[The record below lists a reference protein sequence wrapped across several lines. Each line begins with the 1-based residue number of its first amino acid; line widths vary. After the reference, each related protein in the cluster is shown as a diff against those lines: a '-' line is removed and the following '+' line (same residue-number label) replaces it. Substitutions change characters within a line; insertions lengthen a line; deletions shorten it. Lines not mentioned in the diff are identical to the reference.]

1 MIKKEEIK
9 EGLEFVL
16 PYSDFKDEEDEKEYI
31 RRLVRYGFDGVC
43 FWKNAFYT
51 KIQFLGEERTIET
64 RKRPVFRVICKGG
77 FHGTDERD
85 FVFVENIEKIDGV
98 FGEEEYLNID
108 LSFVEKFGEKVVKSK
123 KSPKIKRRNKERREM
138 YDVPYLGKYSIRLDS
153 VIGDDISTIAKIK
166 KVDDKDTDCSLDFLD
181 KAIDSWVI
189 ETLCNDSLSK
199 CIESI
204 NQYLKEVHP
213 KEGEPEADS
222 EKEDADRFKEITDK
236 MLETYKSKNKD
247 YGDSF
252 RNLFKECGMTYAYGH
267 LREKLER
274 VKSLMSDEAKV
285 KGESMKDSLYD
296 LANYAILTIMEIE
309 KQK

>member
-9 EGLEFVL
+9 EGLEFIL
-16 PYSDFKDEEDEKEYI
+16 PYDDFKDEEDEKEYI
-31 RRLVRYGFDGVC
+31 CRLARYGFEGIR
-43 FWKNAFYT
+43 FWKDVFYT
-51 KIQFLGEERTIET
+51 KIPFNGEEGTLVT
-64 RKRPVFRVICKGG
+64 AKRPVFEVVG
-77 FHGTDERD
+77 FKNDS
-85 FVFVENIEKIDGV
+85 VFVMNNVSRTTDDAFI
-98 FGEEEYLNID
+98 FID
-108 LSFVEKFGEKVVKSK
+108 LSFVEKFGEKAMKSK
-123 KSPKIKRRNKERREM
+123 KNQKRKRRNKRRDRTTVWDM
-138 YDVPYLGKYSIRLDS
+138 PSLDKCSIHLDS
-153 VIGDDISTIAKIK
+153 AIENNKPCNVK
-166 KVDDKDTDCSLDFLD
+166 KEGNEDADCSLNFLD
-181 KAIDSWVI
+181 KAIDSWAI
-189 ETLCNDSLSK
+189 EALCNDSLRK

-204 NQYLKEVHP
+204 NLYLKEVHP
-213 KEGEPEADS
+213 GEDKSEAGS

-267 LREKLER
+267 LKEKLER

-309 KQK
+309 HEEGR

>member
-51 KIQFLGEERTIET
+51 KVQFNGEERTIET
-64 RKRPVFRVICKGG
+64 RKQPVFRV
-77 FHGTDERD
+77 FY
-85 FVFVENIEKIDGV
+85 IDKYGAMSARNTKSSGNEDL
-98 FGEEEYLNID
+98 FISID
-108 LSFVEKFGEKVVKSK
+108 LSFVEKFGEKVVEKQ
-123 KSPKIKRRNKERREM
+123 KIKRRNKERREM

-153 VIGDDISTIAKIK
+153 GIVDDISSFAKIK
-166 KVDDKDTDCSLDFLD
+166 KEDDEDTDCSLDFLD

-204 NQYLKEVHP
+204 NQYLKKEVHP
-213 KEGEPEADS
+213 EEDKSEAGS

-252 RNLFKECGMTYAYGH
+252 RNLFKECGMIYAYGH

-309 KQK
+309 KNKKEQEE